1 MRTIKPDP
9 KEGASPDQ
17 TRPDKR
23 SPVPTR
29 DSYQRCSQLLCSGTK
44 RVFPLLR
51 PLNAQQFP
59 LWLLLAFC
67 NYSIFCPQR
76 GLESAR
82 WAEQGLPLTPES
94 VTGFPALKTESE
106 SFKYNVCG
114 LCCGVCRELIGLFVS
129 GFVTPSNAGCSNE
142 NTCQW
147 VGGNPFNGCL
157 PCKQP
162 ERPWYDSQWSL
173 FFNKS
178 LLKFSSCTFF
188 QFSIPQSSWCPQA
201 HRFSILVRVVAPLG
215 SDLLDLS

>member
-142 NTCQW
+142 NTSSAVTPLTAACHA
-147 VGGNPFNGCL
+147 N
-157 PCKQP
+157 
-162 ERPWYDSQWSL
+162 SQRDHDMIHSEVC
-173 FFNKS
+173 
-178 LLKFSSCTFF
+178 SSTKAF
-188 QFSIPQSSWCPQA
+188 
-201 HRFSILVRVVAPLG
+201 
-215 SDLLDLS
+215 